1 VDRALFEVPEAWPSG
16 RIGRAL
22 MWGLGTTGATSMA
35 LDAAGVRVSPGGV
48 GLALLAL
55 ALVLL
60 RPALRARTR
69 RAPVPPPRTKQA
81 APLVRALEAG
91 LLLLAALS
99 LGQAIFSGLVRP
111 TFQFDSLTRWMFKA
125 KVLALDQTL
134 RGPVSVDP
142 AFAFTH
148 QQYPPLI
155 SHVANLPALV
165 TGVFDDK
172 VAQSMFPWF
181 AVALVLV
188 LHGVLARHVGR
199 LKAALGA
206 AWVASLPLLSYVPY
220 PPPGSGAASAMA
232 DIPLAL
238 FAAGAGLALVDALAA
253 RRDHAYLEVALL
265 LGFATLTKTEGLPLV
280 AGAALAVLLCARRA
294 RLRRVLGIAVPPL
307 LVFALRG
314 GSLACGFPA
323 LDEDYPSQLGL
334 ATIVDGL
341 SRLPVVLAGLLDEVA
356 HFRTWNLT
364 WLALVVLLLCGR
376 VRRATCA
383 PLVLVAVQIG
393 AYVTAFLVT
402 VWTSPAAEELSGNP
416 VAFLTSITL
425 GRLLMHV
432 APLLIATALLVSPPL
447 FRSAPARVG
456 APTA

>member
-1 VDRALFEVPEAWPSG
+1 
-16 RIGRAL
+16 
-22 MWGLGTTGATSMA
+22 
-35 LDAAGVRVSPGGV
+35 
-48 GLALLAL
+48 
-55 ALVLL
+55 
-60 RPALRARTR
+60 
-69 RAPVPPPRTKQA
+69 
-81 APLVRALEAG
+81 
-91 LLLLAALS
+91 
-99 LGQAIFSGLVRP
+99 
-111 TFQFDSLTRWMFKA
+111 MFKA

-265 LGFATLTKTEGLPLV
+265 LGFATLTKNEGLPLV

-307 LVFALRG
+307 LVFALLW
-314 GSLACGFPA
+314 GSLARGFPA
-323 LDEDYPSQLGL
+323 LDEDYPSQLVWPRSWT
-334 ATIVDGL
+334 ACRACRWCSPACSTR
-341 SRLPVVLAGLLDEVA
+341 SR
-356 HFRTWNLT
+356 TS
-364 WLALVVLLLCGR
+364 GR
-376 VRRATCA
+376 
-383 PLVLVAVQIG
+383 G
-393 AYVTAFLVT
+393 
-402 VWTSPAAEELSGNP
+402 TSPGSRSSSCCCAGACG
-416 VAFLTSITL
+416 
-425 GRLLMHV
+425 GR
-432 APLLIATALLVSPPL
+432 
-447 FRSAPARVG
+447 PARRSYSSRSRSG
-456 APTA
+456 PT